1 MSFDIEFVNGLAVLG
16 TINLLAVIAIGT
28 SVVRV
33 VLRQRVIENTWRL
46 RMARW
51 RHQAGVTS
59 D

>member
-16 TINLLAVIAIGT
+16 TINLVAAIAIGT
-28 SVVRV
+28 AVVRV
-33 VLRQRVIENTWRL
+33 VLHQRVIENTWRL

-51 RHQAGVTS
+51 RHQAGVAS